1 MSILLKANIV
11 SYVHIDDWRRPPWP
25 ALLPRLSLRVRAAMS
40 EEAVRQTRSQKRA
53 LERDHSTHV
62 GSPGDGDSKRMKLE
76 KGDAASATAGAAAVG
91 GGAPLA
97 LVGHGAENV
106 KLKSEHAAKVAAS
119 ILKSGEVKATIKVE
133 LQTGDEPVDMSTSK
147 RSEMNLKPATCD
159 TCMKTWCSFIL
170 EAIKQSLML
179 QAVDGGEPLWQNMFK
194 CPSETQMI

>member
-1 MSILLKANIV
+1 
-11 SYVHIDDWRRPPWP
+11 
-25 ALLPRLSLRVRAAMS
+25 MS

-62 GSPGDGDSKRMKLE
+62 GSPGDVDSKRMKLE
-76 KGDAASATAGAAAVG
+76 KGDAASAAAA
-91 GGAPLA
+91 GAPLA

-147 RSEMNLKPATCD
+147 RSEMDLKKLTR
-159 TCMKTWCSFIL
+159 
-170 EAIKQSLML
+170 
-179 QAVDGGEPLWQNMFK
+179 
-194 CPSETQMI
+194 